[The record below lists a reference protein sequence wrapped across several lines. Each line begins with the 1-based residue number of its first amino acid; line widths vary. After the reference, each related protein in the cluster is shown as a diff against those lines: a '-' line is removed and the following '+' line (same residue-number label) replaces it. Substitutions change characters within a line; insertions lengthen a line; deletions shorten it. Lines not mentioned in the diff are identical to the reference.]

1 MLSAPQLL
9 IAFRAFCGPALF
21 ALACFRFNG
30 WILTGVLV
38 AAVLSDIFDG
48 VLARR
53 QGIDTPALRMADTIV
68 DTLFYAAAGLAL
80 AVAVPGAY
88 DQAWLALSLL
98 IAVHVSRTTF
108 EMIKFGRVAS
118 YHMWSSK
125 VLGLLLAFAL
135 AVGFVTGRPTMLL
148 TVGLWLGVA
157 NELEGFTA
165 SAILPAWRCDVPS
178 LLHALRGR

>member
-1 MLSAPQLL
+1 MLAAPQLL

-21 ALACFRFNG
+21 VLACFRFSG
-30 WILTGVLV
+30 WTLALVLGAGVV
-38 AAVLSDIFDG
+38 SDIFDG

-53 QGIDTPALRMADTIV
+53 RGTATPALRMADTIV
-68 DTLFYAAAGLAL
+68 DTIFYTAAGISL

-88 DQAWLALSLL
+88 DDGWIPLILL

-108 EMIKFGRVAS
+108 EMIKYGRVAS

-125 VLGLLLAFAL
+125 LLGILLALALGIAFVRESPTFML
-135 AVGFVTGRPTMLL
+135 AVA
-148 TVGLWLGVA
+148 LWLGVL
-157 NELEGFTA
+157 NELEGFAA

>member
-21 ALACFRFNG
+21 VLACFRFNG
-30 WILTGVLV
+30 WTLTCVLV
-38 AAVLSDIFDG
+38 AAILSDIFDG
-48 VLARR
+48 VIARWK
-53 QGIDTPALRMADTIV
+53 GIDTPALRMADTIV
-68 DTLFYAAAGLAL
+68 DTIFYSAAGLAL
-80 AVAVPGAY
+80 GVAVPGAY
-88 DQAWLALSLL
+88 DEAWLALSLL

-118 YHMWSSK
+118 YHMWSSR
-125 VLGLLLAFAL
+125 VLGLLLASAL
-135 AVGFVTGRPTMLL
+135 GVGFVTARPTVLL
-148 TVGLWLGVA
+148 TVGLWLGVG

>member
-1 MLSAPQLL
+1 MLSAPELL

-21 ALACFRFNG
+21 VLACFRFNG
-30 WILTGVLV
+30 RALALVLV

-48 VLARR
+48 IIARR
-53 QGIDTPALRMADTIV
+53 TGTATPSLRMADTIV
-68 DTLFYAAAGLAL
+68 DTMFYVAAGLAL
-80 AVAVPGAY
+80 GVAVPGAY
-88 DQAWLALSLL
+88 DGAWLPLSLL

-125 VLGLLLAFAL
+125 ALGLLLPLAL
-135 AVGFVTGRPTMLL
+135 GIAFVTGRPTVLL
-148 TVGLWLGVA
+148 AAGLWLGVA
-157 NELEGFTA
+157 NELEGFTT

>member
-21 ALACFRFNG
+21 VLACFGFGG
-30 WILTGVLV
+30 WTLTAVL
-38 AAVLSDIFDG
+38 AAGLLSDIFDG
-48 VLARR
+48 IIARR
-53 QGIDTPALRMADTIV
+53 AGTATPSLRMADTIV
-68 DTLFYAAAGLAL
+68 DTIFYAAAGLAL
-80 AVAVPGAY
+80 AVAVPGSY
-88 DQAWLALSLL
+88 DGAWLPLCLL
-98 IAVHVSRTTF
+98 IVVHVSRTTF

-125 VLGLLLAFAL
+125 ALGVVLASALGVAFAS
-135 AVGFVTGRPTMLL
+135 GRPTPLL
-148 TVGLWLGVA
+148 AVGLWLGVA

-165 SAILPAWRCDVPS
+165 SAILPAWRSDVPS

>member
-1 MLSAPQLL
+1 MLSAPELL

-21 ALACFRFNG
+21 VLACFRFNG
-30 WILTGVLV
+30 WILTGVLL
-38 AAVLSDIFDG
+38 AAVLSDILDG
-48 VLARR
+48 VIARR
-53 QGIDTPALRMADTIV
+53 KGIDSPALRMADTIV

-80 AVAVPGAY
+80 GVAVPGAY
-88 DQAWLALSLL
+88 DEAWLALSLL

-125 VLGLLLAFAL
+125 VLGVLLAFAL
-135 AVGFVTGRPTMLL
+135 AVGFVSGRPTALL
-148 TVGLWLGVA
+148 TVGLWLGVG

-165 SAILPAWRCDVPS
+165 SAILPAWQCDVPS
-178 LLHALRGR
+178 LFHALRGR

>member
-21 ALACFRFNG
+21 VLACFRFNG
-30 WILTGVLV
+30 WTLLLVLV

-48 VLARR
+48 VIARR
-53 QGIDTPALRMADTIV
+53 TGTDTPSLRMADTIV
-68 DTLFYAAAGLAL
+68 DTMFYAAAGLAVG
-80 AVAVPGAY
+80 VAVPGAY
-88 DQAWLALSLL
+88 DEAWLPLSLL

-108 EMIKFGRVAS
+108 ELIKFGRVAS

-135 AVGFVTGRPTMLL
+135 GIAFVTGRPTTLL
-148 TVGLWLGVA
+148 VMGLWLGVA

-165 SAILPAWRCDVPS
+165 SAVLPAWRCDVPS